1 MNEIIIFP
9 SKLVAGDEVRIIAP
23 SRSMAIVSE
32 NLREIADQRFTQLG
46 LKVSFGKHTEE
57 IDDFRSSSIMS
68 RVEDLHSAFCDTHV
82 KAIFTVI
89 GGFNANQLLR
99 YIDWELIKHNPKI
112 FCGYSDITVLNNAL
126 LAKSGLV
133 SYSGP
138 HYSTFGQE
146 KYFDYTLDY
155 FKKCLFSDDPFEIRP
170 SETWSDDLWFKD
182 QSNRDIVKNDGYL
195 VINNGEATGVIIGG
209 NICTL
214 SLLQGTEYF
223 PALESSVIFIEDDDE
238 STPHDFDRILQSL
251 IHQPTNDRDKGV
263 VIGRFQNASKLTDD
277 LLIKIVKSKKEL
289 NKLPIIAHVDFGH
302 TDPKIT
308 FPIGGEVSVSAT
320 VEKVK
325 IIIKRH

>member
-1 MNEIIIFP
+1 
-9 SKLVAGDEVRIIAP
+9 
-23 SRSMAIVSE
+23 
-32 NLREIADQRFTQLG
+32 
-46 LKVSFGKHTEE
+46 
-57 IDDFRSSSIMS
+57 
-68 RVEDLHSAFCDTHV
+68 
-82 KAIFTVI
+82 
-89 GGFNANQLLR
+89 
-99 YIDWELIKHNPKI
+99 
-112 FCGYSDITVLNNAL
+112 LNNAL

-251 IHQPTNDRDKGV
+251 IHQPTFDGVKGV